1 MNFGCRARY
10 RSNFCIGRIHHK
22 VVVETILEPSR
33 LDIGVAHVECLVAS
47 ESTACKQERDCKQFD
62 RMLNHLYIDN
72 NIFLYMK
79 EFF

>member
-1 MNFGCRARY
+1 MNFSCRASA
-10 RSNFCIGRIHHK
+10 RSNFCVGRIHHK
-22 VVVETILEPSR
+22 VVVETILESSW

-47 ESTACKQERDCKQFD
+47 ESTAGKQERDCKQFD

-72 NIFLYMK
+72 NIILYMK